1 MITKPG
7 GSARLLTEIK
17 TEPRTAQER
26 GSTQINILKNTPLIT
41 PSADQQKF
49 RQAATPR
56 GQGRSKKQKHPAEV
70 MGEPEGLLKP
80 DLHAPAR
87 SQRRLAEALA

>member
-1 MITKPG
+1 MPG

-41 PSADQQKF
+41 PSAPQQKF

-56 GQGRSKKQKHPAEV
+56 GQGRSKDTQ
-70 MGEPEGLLKP
+70 
-80 DLHAPAR
+80 
-87 SQRRLAEALA
+87 QR